1 MMGALEGWWEVTW
14 RGTKYYYFYKRTG
27 RVSYTQRRPANTR
40 QPLHAPVA
48 EGYWF
53 DQGGRNYVIC
63 WTPTGSVEK
72 FTLDAAGTSRR
83 TVERRRKPRC
93 GEAVA
98 GGSVSA

>member
-1 MMGALEGWWEVTW
+1 MIGALEGWWEVTW

-72 FTLDAAGTSRR
+72 FTLDAAGTS
-83 TVERRRKPRC
+83 
-93 GEAVA
+93 A
-98 GGSVSA
+98 GGRWNDAESLAAVKL